1 MTLPRSSLSAVFVA
15 LALTTAGCTLTFDAT
30 TLGVETTM
38 ASPASAPPQGQEFS
52 VKKKAVYLAW
62 GMLWASKPSLRKTL
76 AAQVTGDARVADLRV
91 RVSSRWSDLLITMLT
106 AGLVVPRTVTFEGV
120 IVEQ

>member
-1 MTLPRSSLSAVFVA
+1 
-15 LALTTAGCTLTFDAT
+15 
-30 TLGVETTM
+30 M